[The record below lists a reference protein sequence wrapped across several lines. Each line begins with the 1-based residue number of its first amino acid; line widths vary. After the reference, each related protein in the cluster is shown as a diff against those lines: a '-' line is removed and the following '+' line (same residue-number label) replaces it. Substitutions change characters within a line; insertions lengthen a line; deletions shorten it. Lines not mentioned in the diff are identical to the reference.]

1 MFFRKSSVEPL
12 PVTMTAV
19 GRGDRV
25 LQVGVDDPTMVT
37 ALAAKAGMSGLAVVA
52 VPTEADAARVR
63 AAGAKAGVL
72 LEVHVATAPL
82 PVEDGAF
89 DLVVVHRAQDVL
101 GAQSPADAAAQA
113 REWRRALRPAG
124 RVVTIESH
132 PPTGLGALLGGRKVE
147 NPAPEGAIVSLLEA
161 AGFRPVRALGEREG
175 LSFAEGLKQST

>member
-63 AAGAKAGVL
+63 AAGAKA
-72 LEVHVATAPL
+72 
-82 PVEDGAF
+82 D
-89 DLVVVHRAQDVL
+89 
-101 GAQSPADAAAQA
+101 
-113 REWRRALRPAG
+113 
-124 RVVTIESH
+124 
-132 PPTGLGALLGGRKVE
+132 
-147 NPAPEGAIVSLLEA
+147 
-161 AGFRPVRALGEREG
+161 
-175 LSFAEGLKQST
+175 